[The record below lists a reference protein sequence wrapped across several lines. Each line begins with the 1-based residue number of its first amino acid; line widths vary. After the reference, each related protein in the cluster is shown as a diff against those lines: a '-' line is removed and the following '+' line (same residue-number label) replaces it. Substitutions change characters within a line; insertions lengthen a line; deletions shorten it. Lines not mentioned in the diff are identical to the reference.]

1 MRNAEL
7 PNEARELETT
17 PKTEG
22 ERFVIVLENCWKP
35 GKDIKT
41 ILRVG
46 SLIVSAAG
54 VVFLLTLTA
63 HSFGSPLPGGSQKD
77 PDAGALF
84 AKNCATC
91 HGKDG
96 QAKTFKAKFNH
107 ARNLTDSEWQ
117 ASVTDERLFNSITNG
132 RGHMP
137 AWGKKL
143 SEAEI
148 NSLVAYIRQLKK

>member
-1 MRNAEL
+1 MR
-7 PNEARELETT
+7 
-17 PKTEG
+17 
-22 ERFVIVLENCWKP
+22 
-35 GKDIKT
+35 T
-41 ILRVG
+41 IIRVG

-54 VVFLLTLTA
+54 VVFLLTLA
-63 HSFGSPLPGGSQKD
+63 VHSFGSSLPSGSQKD
-77 PDAGALF
+77 PDANSLF

-96 QAKTFKAKFNH
+96 TAKTFKAKFNG
-107 ARNLTDSEWQ
+107 ARNLTDSAWQ
-117 ASVTDERLFNSITNG
+117 ANVSDERLFNSITNG

-148 NSLVAYIRQLKK
+148 NSLVAYVRQLKK

>member
-1 MRNAEL
+1 
-7 PNEARELETT
+7 
-17 PKTEG
+17 
-22 ERFVIVLENCWKP
+22 
-35 GKDIKT
+35 
-41 ILRVG
+41 
-46 SLIVSAAG
+46 
-54 VVFLLTLTA
+54 VVFLLALA
-63 HSFGSPLPGGSQKD
+63 ADSFGSPLPSGSQKD
-77 PDAGALF
+77 SDASALF

-91 HGKDG
+91 HRKDG

-107 ARNLTDSEWQ
+107 ARNLTDSQWQ

-148 NSLVAYIRQLKK
+148 NSLVAYVRQLKK

>member
-1 MRNAEL
+1 
-7 PNEARELETT
+7 
-17 PKTEG
+17 
-22 ERFVIVLENCWKP
+22 
-35 GKDIKT
+35 
-41 ILRVG
+41 
-46 SLIVSAAG
+46 
-54 VVFLLTLTA
+54 VFLLTLA
-63 HSFGSPLPGGSQKD
+63 ADSFGSLLPGGSQN
-77 PDAGALF
+77 PDASALF

-107 ARNLTDSEWQ
+107 ARNLTDSQWQ

-148 NSLVAYIRQLKK
+148 NSLVAYVRQLKK

>member
-1 MRNAEL
+1 MR
-7 PNEARELETT
+7 
-17 PKTEG
+17 
-22 ERFVIVLENCWKP
+22 
-35 GKDIKT
+35 T
-41 ILRVG
+41 IIRG
-46 SLIVSAAG
+46 WSLIVSGAV
-54 VVFLLTLTA
+54 VVFLLTLAA

-77 PDAGALF
+77 PDASALF

-107 ARNLTDSEWQ
+107 ARNLTDPEWQ
-117 ASVTDERLFNSITNG
+117 TSVTDERLFNSITNG

-148 NSLVAYIRQLKK
+148 NSLVAYVRQFKK

>member
-1 MRNAEL
+1 MVYYR
-7 PNEARELETT
+7 
-17 PKTEG
+17 
-22 ERFVIVLENCWKP
+22 W
-35 GKDIKT
+35 
-41 ILRVG
+41 

-54 VVFLLTLTA
+54 VVFLLALAA
-63 HSFGSPLPGGSQKD
+63 HSFGSPLPSGSQKD
-77 PDAGALF
+77 SYASALF

-96 QAKTFKAKFNH
+96 EAKTFKAKFNH
-107 ARNLTDSEWQ
+107 ARNLTDSQWQ
-117 ASVTDERLFNSITNG
+117 VSVTDERLFNSITNG

-148 NSLVAYIRQLKK
+148 NSLVAYVRQFKK

>member
-1 MRNAEL
+1 MRKIIKEWHLAGPGAAAL
-7 PNEARELETT
+7 LLLALAVQPNGPALSSASPRE
-17 PKTEG
+17 
-22 ERFVIVLENCWKP
+22 
-35 GKDIKT
+35 
-41 ILRVG
+41 
-46 SLIVSAAG
+46 
-54 VVFLLTLTA
+54 
-63 HSFGSPLPGGSQKD
+63 

-84 AKNCATC
+84 TKNCATC

-117 ASVTDERLFNSITNG
+117 TSVSDERLFNSITNG

-143 SEAEI
+143 SEEEI
-148 NSLVAYIRQLKK
+148 NSLVSFVRHLKK

>member
-1 MRNAEL
+1 MVLTASSNRSKDL
-7 PNEARELETT
+7 
-17 PKTEG
+17 KTM
-22 ERFVIVLENCWKP
+22 I
-35 GKDIKT
+35 
-41 ILRVG
+41 RVG
-46 SLIVSAAG
+46 CLIVSAAG
-54 VVFLLTLTA
+54 VVFLLTLSTP
-63 HSFGSPLPGGSQKD
+63 SLGFPLPSGSQKD
-77 PDAGALF
+77 SDASALF

-96 QAKTFKAKFNH
+96 EAKTFKAKFNH
-107 ARNLTDSEWQ
+107 ARNLTDSQWQ

-148 NSLVAYIRQLKK
+148 NSLVAYVRQFKK